1 MKEIYSIEK
10 LQELLRQRFGERV
23 SFKGSATLAEPDCVA
38 GVAALLKETP
48 ELGFDYLDMIAAAD
62 YGTYF
67 ELVYTFMSLERNQRF
82 MFKTRLDRENPV
94 LPTISVL
101 WQGADFQEREI
112 FDLFGICFDGHAN
125 LRRIAMWEGFEG
137 HPLRKDFNRGA

>member
-10 LQELLRQRFGERV
+10 IQELLRQRFGERV
-23 SFKGSATLAEPDCVA
+23 SVKRNSTLAEPGCVA
-38 GVAALLKETP
+38 GVAAMLKETP

-62 YGTYF
+62 YGSYF
-67 ELVYTFMSLERNQRF
+67 EIVYSFVSLEHTQHF
-82 MFKTRLDRENPV
+82 MLKTRLDRETPV
-94 LPTISVL
+94 LPSLCGL
-101 WQGADFQEREI
+101 WRGADFQEREI
-112 FDLFGICFDGHAN
+112 FDLFGIYFEGHAN